1 MNWRRHVKGLARRCG
16 VDIVRFRP
24 ENSASAQVLAVLRHL
39 GIDLVLDVGANTGQY
54 GQGLREAGYRG
65 CIVSFE
71 PLSAAHAELQR
82 NAGGDPQW
90 TVHPR
95 CAIGDHDGEIEIHI
109 AGNSVSSSVLPM
121 LERHADAAPESRYVG
136 SETVPLVRL
145 DSLAGAYLPDA
156 RGVFLKID
164 TQGFEAAVLAGAS
177 EVLAR
182 CRAVQLELSLVPL
195 YEGQQLWQHFLGEF
209 RAKGFELWALLPG
222 FVDVE
227 SGRTLQ
233 TDAIFVRP

>member
-1 MNWRRHVKGLARRCG
+1 MNWRRRVKGLARRCG

-24 ENSASAQVLAVLRHL
+24 ETSASAQVLAVLRHL

-82 NAGGDPQW
+82 NARGDPQW

-95 CAIGDHDGEIEIHI
+95 CAIGDHDGEIKIHI

-164 TQGFEAAVLAGAS
+164 TQGFEATVLAGAS

-209 RAKGFELWALLPG
+209 AAKGFELWALLPG